1 MGVLEGEVGAE
12 EVGVAAASEEGEL
25 VEDGLEAFQVVDS
38 GCRQEYLALS
48 YCLRKKVYLGL
59 QTLLAS
65 QSTAYC
71 LAPEQDSFRSSLKLQ
86 RLTY

>member
-1 MGVLEGEVGAE
+1 MGVLEGEVGPE

-48 YCLRKKVYLGL
+48 Y
-59 QTLLAS
+59 
-65 QSTAYC
+65 
-71 LAPEQDSFRSSLKLQ
+71 
-86 RLTY
+86 